1 MRLGFRSPSRLVT
14 PGVGSAVLTAAV
26 GVYVAIVLTDVGGA
40 DFRTFR
46 DTYVYNG
53 IVVAAALFCVARA
66 LVVGSTD
73 RLAWGLV
80 GIGLLAWGVGDVYY
94 ALALADLEEVP
105 IPSLADAFYLAF
117 YPFVYV
123 GLALLLR
130 SRLQG
135 MRGDLWVDGIIAG
148 LTMAALAAA
157 LVFGVIVDVTGGD
170 PLKIATNLAYPF
182 ADLGLIAVV
191 TVVLAMTGWHVDR
204 TWAFILA
211 GCAVFGVADTA
222 YLYQTAVGTYVEG
235 TIVDAGWVAGIVLV
249 GVAAWQPRRAIAS
262 VRVDGFWVFV
272 LPTIFGTLALSLLI
286 YDHFRPVNNVALVLA
301 SCALAAVIARMAM
314 TFRRN
319 EALLETSRRDAET
332 DALTGLANRRRLLLD
347 LESRIDAGV
356 PTILLLFDLDGFKSY
371 NDAFGHP
378 AGDSL
383 LHRLAGK
390 LGEAAEPFGRAYRMG
405 GDEFCV
411 IADGQGVDRGP
422 IAVAALRALRDEGE
436 GFQIGSAYGAAILPE
451 EATELSEALRIA
463 DTRLYGNKD
472 SRRASAGR
480 QTREVLLSA
489 LHERDETLL
498 GHLSSVARL
507 ARAVGERLGLPE
519 ADLQELVLAAELHD
533 VGKLAIPDSILSKAE
548 ALTEDEWV
556 FVHRHTVIGERI
568 LSSAPSLARIS
579 PIVRSTH
586 ERVDGT
592 GYPDG
597 LIGDQIPLLSRI
609 VSACDAFNA
618 MIEDRPYRPAM
629 ALDDAI
635 AELQRCAGT
644 QFDEAVV
651 EALLAA
657 RFELGLQLVA

>member
-1 MRLGFRSPSRLVT
+1 MRLGLRFPSRLVT
-14 PGVGSAVLTAAV
+14 PAVGSAVLLAAV
-26 GVYVAIVLTDVGGA
+26 GGYVAIVLTDVGGA
-40 DFRTFR
+40 DFRAFR
-46 DTYVYNG
+46 DTYIYNG
-53 IVVAAALFCVARA
+53 IVVSAALFCMAQA
-66 LVVGSTD
+66 LIVRSSD
-73 RLAWGLV
+73 RIAWGLV
-80 GIGLLAWGVGDVYY
+80 GLGLLAWGVGDVYY
-94 ALALADLEEVP
+94 ALALADLEDVP
-105 IPSLADAFYLAF
+105 IPSIADVFYLAF

-148 LTMAALAAA
+148 LTMASLAAA

-204 TWAFILA
+204 TWACILA

-249 GVAAWQPRRAIAS
+249 GVAAWQPRRAVAS
-262 VRVDGFWVFV
+262 VRVDGFWVLA
-272 LPTIFGTLALSLLI
+272 LPAIFGTLALGLLV
-286 YDHFRPVNNVALVLA
+286 YDHFRPVNNVALVLSA
-301 SCALAAVIARMAM
+301 CALGAVIARMAM

-347 LESRIDAGV
+347 LECRIEAGV

-411 IADGQGVDRGP
+411 IADGEGVDRGP
-422 IAVAALRALRDEGE
+422 IVVAALRALRDEGE
-436 GFQIGSAYGAAILPE
+436 GFRIGSAYGAAILPD

-489 LHERDETLL
+489 LYERDESLH
-498 GHLSSVARL
+498 GHLSAVARL
-507 ARAVGERLGLPE
+507 ARAVGNRLGLPE

-533 VGKLAIPDSILSKAE
+533 VGKLAIPDSILSKTE

-568 LSSAPSLARIS
+568 LASAPSLARIS

-586 ERVDGT
+586 ERIDGL

-597 LIGDQIPLLSRI
+597 LAGDQIPLLSRI

-618 MIEDRPYRPAM
+618 MIEDRPYRPAIP
-629 ALDDAI
+629 LDGAI
-635 AELQRCAGT
+635 AELRRCAGT
-644 QFDEAVV
+644 QFDETVV

-657 RFELGLQLVA
+657 HSELELQLVA